1 MTNSYPGC
9 RAESGKIDKSQAG
22 LARSIQ
28 ISAPGLRRV
37 QEAEE
42 LMVFKQDPP
51 TKTGTAE
58 ERAQRVEKAILGT
71 LFVPLMAKLQGA

>member
-9 RAESGKIDKSQAG
+9 LAESGKIDKSQAG

-28 ISAPGLRRV
+28 ISAPGLRIA

-42 LMVFKQDPP
+42 LMF
-51 TKTGTAE
+51 
-58 ERAQRVEKAILGT
+58 
-71 LFVPLMAKLQGA
+71 F